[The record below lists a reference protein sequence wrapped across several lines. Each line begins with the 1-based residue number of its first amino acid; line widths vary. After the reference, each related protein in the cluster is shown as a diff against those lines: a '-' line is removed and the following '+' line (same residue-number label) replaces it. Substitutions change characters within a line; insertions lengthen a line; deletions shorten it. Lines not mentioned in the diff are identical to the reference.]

1 MALPQLHALG
11 VGEAL
16 PQLPEGRVAVDQDQ
30 VLHRCPTRSR
40 RCPHPMCRDR
50 VRRFDIPTEDQEHVV
65 APEVLAPVLVE
76 FSAALPS
83 PRGA

>member
-1 MALPQLHALG
+1 M
-11 VGEAL
+11 
-16 PQLPEGRVAVDQDQ
+16 
-30 VLHRCPTRSR
+30 
-40 RCPHPMCRDR
+40 PHPMCRDR

-76 FSAALPS
+76 FFAALPS